1 MTDLSTAVLNV
12 LWDDGEF
19 VLSRAVRGEQL
30 PPLLMMAPTS
40 SRPAPDTV
48 ARLEHAYALRDELDP
63 TWTAPAAASPDG
75 GSLKQVERS
84 HIRTVLRQTNWRI
97 DRAQGAARIL
107 KLHPN
112 TLRSRMQRLGIRRT
126 AHEGE

>member
-1 MTDLSTAVLNV
+1 MLLSSGPDLEITAAL
-12 LWDDGEF
+12 
-19 VLSRAVRGEQL
+19 L
-30 PPLLMMAPTS
+30 P
-40 SRPAPDTV
+40 
-48 ARLEHAYALRDELDP
+48 
-63 TWTAPAAASPDG
+63 TAPAAASADRA
-75 GSLKQVERS
+75 SLKQVERS
-84 HIRTVLRQTNWRI
+84 HTLAVLRQTNWRI